1 MPQEIASTQS
11 FVEIKEI
18 RDGVVYLKNGGLR
31 KILIVSGINFDLKS
45 QEEQELILGA
55 FQDFLNTIDYP
66 VQFFIHSRK
75 VNINSYLEKVKQR
88 EKQETNELLKIQIN
102 DYIDFVGSFV
112 KENPIITKTFFV
124 VVPYSPTVS
133 ISQVKKGLFG
143 FALGGGGNTS
153 KKETLEKSIQQ
164 LNYRVNQVIDGLEQI
179 GLRVNSL
186 KDEELIEL
194 FYNLYNPEIIEK
206 KGKEIPQILPK
217 K

>member
-75 VNINSYLEKVKQR
+75 VNINSYLDKVKQR

-102 DYIDFVGSFV
+102 DYIDFVSSFV
-112 KENPIITKTFFV
+112 KENPIINKTFFV
-124 VVPYSPTVS
+124 VVPYNPTIS

-143 FALGGGGNTS
+143 FMSGRGGNTS

-164 LNYRVNQVIDGLEQI
+164 LNYRVDQVINGLEQI

-206 KGKEIPQILPK
+206 KGKEIPQILTK

>member
-1 MPQEIASTQS
+1 MPQETVSTQS

-102 DYIDFVGSFV
+102 DYIDFIGSFV

-124 VVPYSPTVS
+124 VVPYSPTIS
-133 ISQVKKGLFG
+133 ISQAKKGLFG
-143 FALGGGGNTS
+143 FALGGGGSIS